1 MNINK
6 LIKIIL
12 CSIILFNG
20 QGVFADTKLLKNN
33 IKKEIK
39 KYGLFIEEY
48 KEKPFRMI
56 FDASNSTFPVTLG
69 LVSSTANSIKQCP
82 DVLRAGKV
90 QEFGKMK
97 KIDKY
102 NEYPIYLIPPP
113 KDSRLSSVLFSYKNK
128 TCLGMFGS
136 AGQKL
141 TVEDKVRLSILK
153 VFIKSY

>member
-20 QGVFADTKLLKNN
+20 QGVFADAKLLKDN
-33 IKKEIK
+33 IKNEIK
-39 KYGLFIEEY
+39 KYGLFIDDY
-48 KEKPFRMI
+48 KEKPFHMT
-56 FDASNSTFPVTLG
+56 FDASKSPFPVTLG
-69 LVSSTANSIKQCP
+69 LQASPANNIDQCP
-82 DVLRAGKV
+82 DALEAGRE

-97 KIDKY
+97 KIDTY
-102 NEYPIYLIPPP
+102 NEYPIYLIPSP
-113 KDSRLSSVLFSYKNK
+113 KDSKLSDVLFSYKNK
-128 TCLGMFGS
+128 TCLGMYGS

-153 VFIKSY
+153 VFIKSF

>member
-20 QGVFADTKLLKNN
+20 QGVFADNKLLKNN
-33 IKKEIK
+33 IKNEIK
-39 KYGLFIEEY
+39 KYGLFIDNY
-48 KEKPFRMI
+48 KEKPFQMT
-56 FDASNSTFPVTLG
+56 FDASKSPFPVTLG
-69 LVSSTANSIKQCP
+69 LQASSANNFKQCP
-82 DVLRAGKV
+82 GVLQAARE

-97 KIDKY
+97 KIDTY
-102 NEYPIYLIPPP
+102 NEYPIYLIPAP
-113 KDSRLSSVLFSYKNK
+113 KDSNLSDVLFSYKNK
-128 TCLGMFGS
+128 TCLGMYGS

-153 VFIKSY
+153 VFIKSF

>member
-1 MNINK
+1 
-6 LIKIIL
+6 
-12 CSIILFNG
+12 
-20 QGVFADTKLLKNN
+20 
-33 IKKEIK
+33 
-39 KYGLFIEEY
+39 
-48 KEKPFRMI
+48 MI

-97 KIDKY
+97 KKDTY

-128 TCLGMFGS
+128 TCLGMFRS
-136 AGQKL
+136 ASQKL